1 MAKRQSKKSERAAMG
16 CMVLFLMPFLFSGL
30 FMLGKGILALATER
44 RFSEDTIGLLGAGVV
59 FTGAAVGFLS
69 LFGIG
74 ARIARKQSQLE
85 AEYPDEPWMW
95 RKNWVDGRIPSST
108 PVGMFI
114 GWIFALAFC
123 GASVPLVMKVGPELL
138 HGGEPQLWIPLLF
151 PLVGVSMLIWAIY
164 ATLRWLKFGRA
175 YCDLITH
182 PGVVGGWFT
191 AVVWAGY
198 RHRDDDTA
206 TAVLTCY
213 HKYETGSGKNRST
226 HRDIQW
232 QEEHIIRREGI
243 GQDDQGKTALPVK
256 IYLPRECKPTT
267 LANPNDCIEWDL
279 TVHSDVPGID
289 FQSAFIV
296 PVFVTEESS
305 DAPPQEDPNEEHVSS
320 RAPYKPS
327 ILIKDRI
334 DGVELTAPPRRNVG
348 TAIGL
353 TVFLAMWTGAL
364 VSLFKMAAGVIFCLG
379 FGLFEVLIGWF
390 VLRLWFGWVNLSVRD
405 GMITLSKTML
415 GVGGTKTLDGGEVT
429 EVKVAV
435 GMTSNNRAFYQIV
448 LIGPGTKRT
457 VTIGGIRN
465 KQEANDLAARIR
477 GTIGMDRD

>member
-1 MAKRQSKKSERAAMG
+1 MTKKKSSTSTGFG

-30 FMLGKGILALATER
+30 FMLGKGILTLATER
-44 RFSEDTIGLLGAGVV
+44 RFSEDTVGMLGAGVV
-59 FTGAAVGFLS
+59 FTSAAVGFLS

-74 ARIARKQSQLE
+74 ARIAKKQSQLE
-85 AEYPDEPWMW
+85 AEHPDEPWMW
-95 RKNWVDGRIPSST
+95 RKSWVNGRIPSST
-108 PVGMFI
+108 PLGMFV

-138 HGGEPQLWIPLLF
+138 NGGEAQMWIALLF

-206 TAVLTCY
+206 KAVLTCY
-213 HKYETGSGKNRST
+213 HKYVTGSGKNRST
-226 HRDIQW
+226 RRDVQW
-232 QEEHIIRREGI
+232 QEEHLIHQDGI

-256 IYLPRECKPTT
+256 MYLPRDCRPTT
-267 LANPNDCIEWDL
+267 LENPNDCIEWEL

-296 PVFVTEESS
+296 PVFVTDESR
-305 DAPPQEDPNEEHVSS
+305 DTPPQEDPNEEHISS

-348 TAIGL
+348 TAISL
-353 TVFLAMWTGAL
+353 SVFLTIWTGAL
-364 VSLFKMAAGVIFCLG
+364 VFLFKMEAGIIFYLG

-390 VLRLWFGWVNLSVRD
+390 VLWLWFGTVTLTIRN
-405 GMITLSKTML
+405 GTITLKKTML
-415 GVGGTKTLDGGEVT
+415 GVGGTKTLDGGTVT
-429 EVKVAV
+429 EVDVAV

-448 LIGPGTKRT
+448 LIGPATKRT

-465 KQEANDLAARIR
+465 KQEGDDLAARIR
-477 GTIGMDRD
+477 DALGMDRD